1 MKKLAILG
9 ILTAVSLF
17 YPHWALPQSGEEFQA
32 LRKDLES
39 VREGQ
44 KNIQK
49 ELEAIKG
56 LLEQRPAPGAAQP
69 QQPVN
74 LVLSVDGAQSKG
86 DKNAKVT
93 LIEFTDFQC
102 PFCSRHLNQTAPQ
115 IDQDYIKSGKVRYV
129 LRDFPIQSIHPLAF
143 KAAEAA
149 HCASEQGKYWEMHE
163 KLFGNQRALTPKD
176 LNAHAEGLG
185 IELSKFQKCLE
196 SGKFAAKIRKDLDD
210 GQKAGVTGTP
220 SFFLGLTDSK
230 SSQIKAVRTIKG
242 AQPYAAFKDAI
253 ESLLATK

>member
-9 ILTAVSLF
+9 VLTAVSLF
-17 YPHWALPQSGEEFQA
+17 YPRGALPQSGEEFKA

-44 KNIQK
+44 KNIEK

-56 LLEQRPAPGAAQP
+56 LLQQRPAPGAAQA

-74 LVLSVDGAQSKG
+74 VVLSVDGAPSKG

-102 PFCSRHLNQTAPQ
+102 PFCSRHLSQTAPQ
-115 IDQDYIKSGKVRYV
+115 IEQEYIKTGKVKYV
-129 LRDFPIQSIHPLAF
+129 LRDFPIQSIHPQAF

-149 HCASEQGKYWEMHE
+149 HCASDQGKYWEMHG
-163 KLFGNQRALTPKD
+163 KLFGNQRALNPKD
-176 LNAHAEGLG
+176 LNDHAESLGL
-185 IELSKFQKCLE
+185 EASKFQKCLD
-196 SGKFAAKIRKDLDD
+196 SGKYAARIRKDLED

-230 SSQIKAVRTIKG
+230 NSQVKALRTIKG

-253 ESLLATK
+253 ESLLGTK

>member
-9 ILTAVSLF
+9 VLTAVSLF
-17 YPHWALPQSGEEFQA
+17 YPYAAIPQSAEEFRA
-32 LRKDLES
+32 LRKELEG

-44 KNIQK
+44 KSIEK

-56 LLEQRPAPGAAQP
+56 LLQQRPAPGAAAQA
-69 QQPVN
+69 PVN
-74 LVLSVDGAQSKG
+74 VVLSVDGAVTKG

-115 IDQDYIKSGKVRYV
+115 IEQEYIKTGKVRYV
-129 LRDFPIQSIHPLAF
+129 LRDFPIQSIHPQAF

-149 HCASEQGKYWEMHE
+149 HCASEQGKYWEMHG
-163 KLFGNQRALTPKD
+163 KLFGNQRAMTPKD
-176 LNAHAEGLG
+176 LSAHAESLGL
-185 IELSKFQKCLE
+185 ETSKFQKCLD
-196 SGKFAAKIRKDLDD
+196 SGKYAARIKKDLED

-230 SSQIKAVRTIKG
+230 SSQVKTLRAIKG

-253 ESLLATK
+253 DSLLATK